1 MGKKRKG
8 GGGKASRSEGNENS
22 ANDASKL
29 RINTFE
35 DVADS
40 EDDFHVN
47 RDKILLDEAP
57 ALKKQRRM
65 REEGEYSAPLN
76 PECSSTDNIVEQL
89 LEPSDEEVLAESDD
103 LSSSLED
110 ELIEDDASSLPV
122 QSNVDTK
129 HRRKPLTGSDEDD
142 SPAPVEDE
150 DAEGWGTS
158 RKDYYDADVIETE
171 ADALEE
177 EAEAR
182 RLQQKQL
189 QDMTEAD
196 FGLDATAWLDTGE
209 DSKGDQKGGAI
220 VREVLPKLVITDTMG
235 LEERSKIMKRRYPE
249 FEPLAKEFLD
259 LQAVHRELTEITK
272 KTDAIN
278 TQHYFSGLENGNIT
292 EHPSPRATIA
302 ILKYRALSGYLG
314 SLSMY
319 FALLTSGAESSN
331 SGSAAMPPEELR
343 DHSIMETLIQCRDLW
358 EKTKKI
364 PLPDFRPDTQEAISY
379 LDRVETKTENDIDH
393 SQPRANGDRVNGLQ
407 SATHEH
413 VSKHQKKR
421 LRKAERLTLA
431 AQEEANSRREERLR
445 QAEISLQSLPDF
457 TKLSAAKLSTSIQ
470 PVRKEADNEN
480 ESDFGDA
487 TSLTAHEAAEKARRR
502 KSLKFY
508 TSQIAQKSSKRDGAG
523 RDAGGDVDVPYRER
537 LRDRQERLNA
547 EAERR
552 GKKPKSSSA
561 GAVLDVSQTNN
572 EEMEPTNAE
581 RRQNGAAD
589 DTDNEYYDLI
599 AKKASD
605 KKASKAAQNA
615 AASAVAAGISSSFNH
630 PENASL
636 EVDGKRAITYAIE
649 KNKGLH
655 PHRKKDV
662 RNPRVKKRKKFEE
675 KKKKLGS
682 VRAVYKSDR
691 EGKGGY
697 GGEKTGI
704 KRGLV
709 RSVKL

>member
-1 MGKKRKG
+1 M
-8 GGGKASRSEGNENS
+8 
-22 ANDASKL
+22 
-29 RINTFE
+29 
-35 DVADS
+35 
-40 EDDFHVN
+40 
-47 RDKILLDEAP
+47 
-57 ALKKQRRM
+57 
-65 REEGEYSAPLN
+65 
-76 PECSSTDNIVEQL
+76 
-89 LEPSDEEVLAESDD
+89 
-103 LSSSLED
+103 
-110 ELIEDDASSLPV
+110 
-122 QSNVDTK
+122 
-129 HRRKPLTGSDEDD
+129 TGSDGDD
-142 SPAPVEDE
+142 SPAPVEEE

-196 FGLDATAWLDTGE
+196 FGLDATAWLDTGD
-209 DSKGDQKGGAI
+209 DSKGDYNGGAV
-220 VREVLPKLVITDTMG
+220 VREVLPKLVIKDTMG
-235 LEERSKIMKRRYPE
+235 PEERLKIMKRRYPE
-249 FEPLAKEFLD
+249 FAPLAKEFLD
-259 LQAVHRELTEITK
+259 LQAVHQELTEITK

-278 TQHYFSGLENGNIT
+278 TQHDSSGLEKGNTT

-302 ILKYRALSGYLG
+302 MLKYRALSGYLG

-319 FALLTSGAESSN
+319 FALLTSGADPSN
-331 SGSAAMPPEELR
+331 GDSAAMPPEELR
-343 DHSIMETLIQCRDLW
+343 DHNIMETLIQCRDLW
-358 EKTKKI
+358 ERTKKI
-364 PLPDFRPDTQEAISY
+364 PLPDFRPDTQEAISH
-379 LDRVETKTENDIDH
+379 LDRVETKIENDIDH
-393 SQPRANGDRVNGLQ
+393 SQPHANGDRVNVLH
-407 SATHEH
+407 T
-413 VSKHQKKR
+413 SKHQKKR

-457 TKLSAAKLSTSIQ
+457 TKLSTAKLSTSVQ
-470 PVRKEADNEN
+470 PVRKEADIEN

-552 GKKPKSSSA
+552 GKKTKTSSA
-561 GAVLDVSQTNN
+561 GAVLDVSQTND
-572 EEMEPTNAE
+572 EDFEPTNAE

-589 DTDNEYYDLI
+589 DSDNEYYDLI

-615 AASAVAAGISSSFNH
+615 AVSAVAAGISSSSNH